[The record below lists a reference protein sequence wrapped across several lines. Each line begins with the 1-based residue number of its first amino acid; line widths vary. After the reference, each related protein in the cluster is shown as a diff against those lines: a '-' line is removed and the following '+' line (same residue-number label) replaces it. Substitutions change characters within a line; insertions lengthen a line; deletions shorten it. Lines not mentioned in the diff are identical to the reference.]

1 MKSNIQPFLLEPID
15 LFGNIKN
22 IKQDIDVINKKSKKN
37 KNLLNKYIE
46 QDIIDDKKIIQ
57 NKKYDDIDFFGYKIQ
72 ASDFLENI
80 YNIYN
85 MESFKNWIDNNLI
98 NLKNQKKYLNK
109 NTIKRIINYFYYEH
123 YNEINKNKILF
134 SNIIKDVIRKMYNID
149 IEENNIIIEL
159 NNYEN
164 NVDINNYNIDL
175 IDIILS

>member
-1 MKSNIQPFLLEPID
+1 MKNNIQPFLLEPID

-22 IKQDIDVINKKSKKN
+22 IQQDIDVINKKNKKN

-46 QDIIDDKKIIQ
+46 KDIIDDNKIIQ
-57 NKKYDDIDFFGYKIQ
+57 NKKQDDIDFFGYKIQ
-72 ASDFLENI
+72 ASEFLENI

-85 MESFKNWIDNNLI
+85 MESLKNWIDNNLI
-98 NLKNQKKYLNK
+98 NLKSQKKYLNK

-164 NVDINNYNIDL
+164 NIDINNYNFHL